1 MNSSKVLL
9 GVLGGVTAGA
19 IAGILFAPAK
29 GKKTRNR
36 ILNKGKG
43 FADDMKDKFE
53 ELYENVTDKY
63 ENLLQATEELTDEE
77 KAKKDSAKK
86 EMKNLSI

>member
-9 GVLGGVTAGA
+9 GVLGGVAAGA

-29 GKKTRNR
+29 GSKTRKR
-36 ILNKGKG
+36 IMKKGKNYS
-43 FADDMKDKFE
+43 DDLKNKFE

-63 ENLLQATEELTDEE
+63 ENILTD
-77 KAKKDSAKK
+77 AK
-86 EMKNLSI
+86 EMVSNNTDKQSI

>member
-9 GVLGGVTAGA
+9 GVLGGVAAGA

-29 GKKTRNR
+29 GKKTRKR

-63 ENLLQATEELTDEE
+63 ETLLQSNENLIAEE
-77 KAKKDSAKK
+77 KTKLNSIKK
-86 EMKNLSI
+86 EIKSNEH